1 MTVNSRK
8 ISKTMSAA
16 ISEARAQ
23 FFSKASCPD
32 AVKKEKFHISFLIKP
47 AIFIAVIIF
56 FSVFMTTL
64 SNDNSGR
71 NKNVLEKAL
80 YRSITQ
86 CYALEGTYPPNLDYL
101 VQNYGLTY
109 NKDVYFIDYKY
120 IGSNLR
126 PDVTIIERN
135 PDDRA
140 E

>member
-1 MTVNSRK
+1 MF
-8 ISKTMSAA
+8 SAA
-16 ISEARAQ
+16 PKKHVSLRLIPVLAGIAALV
-23 FFSKASCPD
+23 FLWFSADRIDSGNQ
-32 AVKKEKFHISFLIKP
+32 AKEKEIIST
-47 AIFIAVIIF
+47 A
-56 FSVFMTTL
+56 L
-64 SNDNSGR
+64 S
-71 NKNVLEKAL
+71 
-80 YRSITQ
+80 RSITQ